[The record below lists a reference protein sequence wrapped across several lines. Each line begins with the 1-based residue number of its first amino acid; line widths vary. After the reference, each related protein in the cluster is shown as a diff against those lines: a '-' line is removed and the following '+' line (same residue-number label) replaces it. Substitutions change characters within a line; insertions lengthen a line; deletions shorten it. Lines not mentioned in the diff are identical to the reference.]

1 MRRRL
6 TVMIVAV
13 IMSLA
18 GCGGN
23 DSPGSPPTTPSAGSP
38 AGSWSGAISDPV
50 SGEGTAQLSLSDDG
64 RGSLTGTWS
73 AAFLNGDRFSG
84 PAVASLVGTNNY
96 GITLS
101 VEPPPACAGGSGAGG
116 STLLGFTLI
125 NVVVSSNRLTAI
137 AGRLSCSGPGFG
149 TVTLSRQ

>member
-6 TVMIVAV
+6 AVIVAV

-23 DSPGSPPTTPSAGSP
+23 DSPGSPTTPSAGSP
-38 AGSWSGAISDPV
+38 AGSWSGAFSDPV

-73 AAFLNGDRFSG
+73 AAFRNGERFSG
-84 PAVASLVGTNNY
+84 PAVATLVRTNSY
-96 GITLS
+96 GVTLF
-101 VEPPPACAGGSGAGG
+101 VEPPPPCAGGGAGSGG
-116 STLLGFTLI
+116 SALLGFTLI
-125 NVVVSSNRLTAI
+125 NVVVTSNRLSAV
-137 AGRLSCSGPGFG
+137 AGRLSCSGGPSFG
-149 TVTLSRQ
+149 TVNLSRQ